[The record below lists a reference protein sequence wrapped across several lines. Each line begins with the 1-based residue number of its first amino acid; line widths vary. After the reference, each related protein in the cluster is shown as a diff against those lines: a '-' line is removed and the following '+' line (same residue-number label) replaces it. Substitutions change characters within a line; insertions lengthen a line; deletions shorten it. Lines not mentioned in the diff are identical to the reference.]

1 MVHYECFRCGYNTK
15 FKSSLINHLNRKN
28 VCKVTDENIEI
39 EEIKK
44 YYGFEIN
51 TKMTQN
57 EPKMNPN
64 EPKMNPNNNK
74 QSGPKMNPNEP
85 KMNKNEPKMNP
96 NEPKMNPNEPKNIH
110 RCNFCS
116 KCYTT
121 NSHMRR
127 HEKCCKKKKET
138 ETLTIIQSDKIM
150 KMEKEIEELKN
161 FKIQTQNNTTNNNIN
176 NTTNS
181 NNNIIINNYGNE
193 NIDHISKK
201 YLLNLFSKTYS
212 AVPKLIEK
220 IHFDPEHPENQ
231 NIKLSNKKLPYIKIK
246 KNDKWQFVDRK
257 TEIINLIDA
266 MCFILSENY
275 QNMNLKGK
283 NNLNERQKN
292 VIEKYLEKYRND
304 DKKLLT
310 ELENIVDLTLINNSL

>member
-1 MVHYECFRCGYNTK
+1 MVQYVCFRCGYNTK

-28 VCKVTDENIEI
+28 VCKSTDEDIEI
-39 EEIKK
+39 EEIRK
-44 YYGFEIN
+44 YYGFVNNQNHIENMHLNN
-51 TKMTQN
+51 TQTT
-57 EPKMNPN
+57 PKMHPN
-64 EPKMNPNNNK
+64 STFWENEVSPKQHLNDTQTTPKQHLNNT
-74 QSGPKMNPNEP
+74 QMTPKL
-85 KMNKNEPKMNP
+85 
-96 NEPKMNPNEPKNIH
+96 
-110 RCNFCS
+110 CS
-116 KCYTT
+116 RECKY
-121 NSHMRR
+121 
-127 HEKCCKKKKET
+127 CKKVFSRKSGLTKHLNICNMKKEV
-138 ETLTIIQSDKIM
+138 ETLTITQTDKIM

-161 FKIQTQNNTTNNNIN
+161 FKIQTQNNTTNNIN

-212 AVPKLIEK
+212 AVPRLIEK

>member
-28 VCKVTDENIEI
+28 VCKATDEDIDI
-39 EEIKK
+39 EEIRK
-44 YYGFEIN
+44 YYGFNDEKN
-51 TKMTQN
+51 TAPKQHLNSTQIAPKQHPNTHFYKN
-57 EPKMNPN
+57 ENAPKMHLFAPFV
-64 EPKMNPNNNK
+64 P
-74 QSGPKMNPNEP
+74 
-85 KMNKNEPKMNP
+85 
-96 NEPKMNPNEPKNIH
+96 
-110 RCNFCS
+110 
-116 KCYTT
+116 
-121 NSHMRR
+121 
-127 HEKCCKKKKET
+127 EKCTQMHPKCTLNEKNPHICDYCNKRFTRSTGLTKHLKTCKKKKDAEMLAIT
-138 ETLTIIQSDKIM
+138 QNEKIT

-161 FKIQTQNNTTNNNIN
+161 FKIQTQNNITNNNIN

-212 AVPKLIEK
+212 AVPRLIEK

-275 QNMNLKGK
+275 QNMNLKGR

-304 DKKLLT
+304 DKKLLS

>member
-28 VCKVTDENIEI
+28 VCKAIDDDIGI
-39 EEIKK
+39 EEIKNI
-44 YYGFEIN
+44 YGFENYSNIAPKCSKIAPN
-51 TKMTQN
+51 CSKNAPIDKSGIAPKCSKLLQKCSDIAPNCSILLQNNSCKATCEYCLRTYSRNSNLTKHLKTCKGKKEVEMLAITQN
-57 EPKMNPN
+57 E
-64 EPKMNPNNNK
+64 
-74 QSGPKMNPNEP
+74 
-85 KMNKNEPKMNP
+85 
-96 NEPKMNPNEPKNIH
+96 
-110 RCNFCS
+110 
-116 KCYTT
+116 
-121 NSHMRR
+121 
-127 HEKCCKKKKET
+127 
-138 ETLTIIQSDKIM
+138 KIT
-150 KMEKEIEELKN
+150 KMEKEIEQLKN
-161 FKIQTQNNTTNNNIN
+161 LKIQTQNNTINNNIN

-212 AVPKLIEK
+212 AVPRLIEK

-231 NIKLSNKKLPYIKIK
+231 NIKLPNKKLPYIKIK

-283 NNLNERQKN
+283 NSLNERQKN
-292 VIEKYLEKYRND
+292 VIEKYLEKYKND
-304 DKKLLT
+304 DKKLLS

>member
-1 MVHYECFRCGYNTK
+1 MCEYCLRTYTRKDNLTK
-15 FKSSLINHLNRKN
+15 HLK
-28 VCKVTDENIEI
+28 I
-39 EEIKK
+39 
-44 YYGFEIN
+44 
-51 TKMTQN
+51 
-57 EPKMNPN
+57 
-64 EPKMNPNNNK
+64 
-74 QSGPKMNPNEP
+74 
-85 KMNKNEPKMNP
+85 
-96 NEPKMNPNEPKNIH
+96 
-110 RCNFCS
+110 
-116 KCYTT
+116 
-121 NSHMRR
+121 
-127 HEKCCKKKKET
+127 CKKKKEAEMLAIT
-138 ETLTIIQSDKIM
+138 QNEKII
-150 KMEKEIEELKN
+150 KMEKEIEQLKN

-212 AVPKLIEK
+212 AVPRLIEK
-220 IHFDPEHPENQ
+220 IHFYPEHPENQ
-231 NIKLSNKKLPYIKIK
+231 NIKLPNKKLPYIKIK

-283 NNLNERQKN
+283 NNLNERQKK

-304 DKKLLT
+304 DKKLLS